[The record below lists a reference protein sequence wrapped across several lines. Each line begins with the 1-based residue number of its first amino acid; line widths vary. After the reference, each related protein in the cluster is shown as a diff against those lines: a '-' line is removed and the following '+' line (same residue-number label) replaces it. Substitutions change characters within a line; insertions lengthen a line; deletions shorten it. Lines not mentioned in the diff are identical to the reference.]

1 MVLAALAVL
10 LWSLAALV
18 PDLFACK
25 GLWDLHHASQILL
38 VAHARDFDSLIRP
51 SGSAPLA

>member
-51 SGSAPLA
+51 SGSALLA